1 MAILKNNWLRTGSL
15 IALML
20 AFFVTANASEN
31 NEEKKAEKNKPEKA
45 EKKLAAVWFI
55 FNSPLN
61 PGDSGY
67 EAALQDED
75 NYTPTHTS
83 TPPTVCQ
90 NGEEKV
96 CAVKVSPS
104 SGDQDLPD
112 PEELAALI
120 PEMTSENPDTDI
132 VRLKPNDISF

>member
-31 NEEKKAEKNKPEKA
+31 NEEKKAEKNKPEKT

-75 NYTPTHTS
+75 NYSPTHSS

-90 NGEEKV
+90 EGNQKV
-96 CAVKVSPS
+96 CAVKATPNSNDP
-104 SGDQDLPD
+104 DQPD
-112 PEELAALI
+112 PQELEELL
-120 PEMTSENPDTDI
+120 PEMTSTNPDEGI
-132 VRLKPNDISF
+132 IRLKLRD